1 MLTLLS
7 AWFAFTWWRRRDL
20 PKTRWFLRAAAV
32 AGVAAVVA
40 MEAGWVVT
48 EVGRQPWIV
57 RGHFKVE
64 DAATTHT
71 GVWITFIVIAVLYV
85 GVAITTAL
93 ILRAMS
99 RRFRQG
105 DEHEHDAPYGPRAI
119 TPSDGAA

>member
-1 MLTLLS
+1 
-7 AWFAFTWWRRRDL
+7 
-20 PKTRWFLRAAAV
+20 
-32 AGVAAVVA
+32 
-40 MEAGWVVT
+40 
-48 EVGRQPWIV
+48 
-57 RGHFKVE
+57 
-64 DAATTHT
+64 
-71 GVWITFIVIAVLYV
+71 VWITFIVIAVLYV